1 MREESNS
8 GHAMLAVEA
17 TRKLRTTWI
26 TLQTYLLSMCLASA
40 RRRALLGRQAAPVP
54 APATAPNTE
63 RDARVGSLGRRPRAM
78 GDGAMSEAMG
88 GDGATQ
94 GNPGKPL
101 RRRAR

>member
-1 MREESNS
+1 M
-8 GHAMLAVEA
+8 
-17 TRKLRTTWI
+17 
-26 TLQTYLLSMCLASA
+26 
-40 RRRALLGRQAAPVP
+40 
-54 APATAPNTE
+54 
-63 RDARVGSLGRRPRAM
+63 GRRPRAM